1 MKIRWIAPA
10 VVAIAAALGG
20 CGGDETGSGG
30 SGGGAG
36 GDGAGGGAGG
46 NGSGG
51 SGGGSGGGS
60 AMGACSEPVASDPD
74 IAQELPKEYLDTTFA
89 APSGATIA
97 VPEGGDLQAAINM
110 AQPGD
115 TITLAAGATYAG
127 TITLPKKTGDGWI
140 VIRTSTP
147 DGELPAPG
155 TRVSP
160 SNAPLMAKITAP
172 AGLPAIQTEA
182 GAHHYRII
190 GLEIA
195 PISNMV
201 DVYTLV
207 ALGDTGQTSL
217 DAVPHHIVLDRLYV
231 HGFPDRYL
239 KRGVELNSAHTA
251 VIDSHVSDCHA
262 EGQDAQA
269 IAGFNGPGPFKI
281 ENNYLEGSGENV
293 MFGGADPK
301 IQDLVPS
308 DIEITRN
315 YFYKPLSWRVG
326 DPSFAGHEWSVK
338 NLFELKNARRVLV
351 RCNVFENNWG
361 HAQVGFAILFT
372 VRNQD
377 GSAPWSAVQD
387 VTFIKNIVRHTASAI
402 NILGTDDLQQ
412 AQTTKRILIQ
422 DNFMEDV
429 NGDTWNGSGRVYQM
443 LSGAESIKVDHNTA
457 FQSGTIMVADGAP
470 SPGLVFT
477 NNISPANT
485 YGIHGSGQAPGNGSI
500 MAFFPGSTFSKNVI
514 PGAPEASYPAG
525 NFYPAT
531 IDDVGFVNAAGG
543 DYHLKSDSPYAKAAT
558 DGRDIGA
565 DIDAIQKGT
574 AGVAP

>member
-1 MKIRWIAPA
+1 MKIRWIAP
-10 VVAIAAALGG
+10 VMGLVAALAG
-20 CGGDETGSGG
+20 CGGDGNGS
-30 SGGGAG
+30 GGAG
-36 GDGAGGGAGG
+36 GDGSGGAGG

-51 SGGGSGGGS
+51 AGGDGSGGGS

-74 IAQELPKEYLDTTFA
+74 IQQELPKEYLDTTFVK
-89 APSGATIA
+89 PTGATVA
-97 VPEGGDLQAAINM
+97 VPAGGDLQAAINA

-115 TITLAAGATYAG
+115 TITLEAGATYAG
-127 TITLPKKTGDGWI
+127 TITLPKKSGDGWI
-140 VIRTSTP
+140 ILRTSTA
-147 DGELPAPG
+147 DGELPMPG

-160 SNAPLMAKITAP
+160 SDAPLMAKLTAP

-195 PISNMV
+195 PISDMV
-201 DVYTLV
+201 DVYTLI
-207 ALGDTGQTSL
+207 ALGSTEQTSL
-217 DAVPHHIVLDRLYV
+217 DEVPHDIVLDRLFV

-239 KRGVELNSAHTA
+239 KRGVELNSARTA
-251 VIDSHVSDCHA
+251 VIDSHVSDCHV

-269 IAGFNGPGPFKI
+269 IGGFNGPGPFKL

-315 YFYKPLSWRVG
+315 HFYKPLSWRQA
-326 DPSFAGHEWSVK
+326 DPSFGGHAWSVK

-351 RCNVFENNWG
+351 RCNVFENNWE
-361 HAQVGFAILFT
+361 HAQQGFAILFT

-387 VTFIKNIVRHTASAI
+387 VTFIKNILRHTSSGI
-402 NILGTDDLQQ
+402 NILGTDDLQPS
-412 AQTTKRILIQ
+412 QTTKRILIQ
-422 DNFMEDV
+422 DNFIEDV
-429 NGDTWNGSGRVYQM
+429 SGANWGGAGRLYQM
-443 LSGAESIKVDHNTA
+443 LSGAEGIKIDHNTG
-457 FQSGTIMVADGAP
+457 FQAGTLVVADGAP
-470 SPGLVFT
+470 SPGFVFT
-477 NNISPANT
+477 NNISPANE
-485 YGIHGSGQAPGNGSI
+485 YGIFGSGQGPGNSSI
-500 MAFFPGSTFSKNVI
+500 ATYFPGSTFSKNVI
-514 PGAPEASYPAG
+514 PGAPEASYPEN
-525 NFYPAT
+525 NFYPASL
-531 IDDVGFVNAAGG
+531 DDVGFVNAGGG

-558 DGRDIGA
+558 DGRDVGA
-565 DIDAIQKGT
+565 DIDALQKGT